1 MISGGVYWAS
11 NQPFMKTGKEKN
23 VLYLT
28 ICLVIDSEYW
38 KYMGSRTIFFLQP
51 LKWRVLTVDGYS
63 EFG

>member
-1 MISGGVYWAS
+1 MIHGGAYWAS
-11 NQPFMKTGKEKN
+11 DQLFMKTGKEKE

-38 KYMGSRTIFFLQP
+38 KYMGSRTIFLQP